1 MSQSS
6 QDNGNEQVIL
16 FEAYCITS
24 IKNYYKNYLRMV
36 SREKATFNK
45 LCLAMKVNGEQGL
58 IRKDNYPSEYHRFQ
72 VQEFQVWIE
81 DWLLGEALANLSE
94 QLREIIFLKY
104 FGDLQDKEIAE
115 RMNLKRIK
123 TISEKKRKAL
133 SELRKY
139 MEDHGSE

>member
-1 MSQSS
+1 
-6 QDNGNEQVIL
+6 
-16 FEAYCITS
+16 
-24 IKNYYKNYLRMV
+24 
-36 SREKATFNK
+36 
-45 LCLAMKVNGEQGL
+45 MKVNGEQGL